1 MRHIVLALVGI
12 GLLTAAHSSAL
23 TADAEVLSRQQFERL
38 KANERQRKEIQSLD
52 YRENELKRIKEENAE
67 LLAGASKEKLA
78 AAAKFA
84 ADDLRRAVANGRANP
99 GSISDL
105 EIEKLRGEYRFY
117 KIKSLQSELKSL
129 REENAQLRKK
139 VVELEVAK

>member
-1 MRHIVLALVGI
+1 MRHIILMSFCL
-12 GLLTAAHSSAL
+12 GLLAAAYSSAPA
-23 TADAEVLSRQQFERL
+23 ADSEVLSRQQFERL
-38 KANERQRKEIQSLD
+38 KANERQRKEIQSIN
-52 YRENELKRIKEENAE
+52 YRENELKRIEEDNAE

-78 AAAKFA
+78 APAKFA

-99 GSISDL
+99 GPISDL

-139 VVELEVAK
+139 MVEREAAK